1 MSRDRFES
9 FYESE
14 LSYIRKLG
22 AEFAKKRPK
31 IAGRLLMREAT
42 GVSTDPHVERL
53 IESFAFLTARI
64 RLKLDDQFPELT
76 EALLG
81 TLYPHYLAP
90 IPSLGIAQ
98 FEVDPERGKLPNG
111 YTIARQSRLFTHEI
125 RGVSCRFRTAYPVT
139 LWPVEVKGAYYQTPP
154 FGRDVPFFAG
164 SVQPKAL
171 VRIELQCAAGM
182 KFSDLLAEKMRFF
195 LSGEDQHVYRLQE
208 LLFNHAAKVVLNPP
222 PESGARPVELPR
234 DAIRPVGFEADE
246 GLLPYPRRSFLG
258 YRLLTEFFC
267 FPEKFLFFDLGGL
280 ERIRTAGFGDRI
292 EVLIYL
298 DRSIPSL
305 ESQVNANTFRLG
317 CTPVVNLFE
326 QDADPIRI
334 THTQSEYPVVPDVR
348 SHWAMEVYSVE
359 SVQSIDVETQV
370 ATDYQPFYAFK
381 QSTPEDAHPAYWTTS
396 RTPSIRENDP
406 GTEVSLSL
414 VDRNL
419 DPATLAAEV
428 LQVRTICSNRELP
441 RDLRNTGGED
451 WGYQLEGQSPVRRI
465 ASVVHPTA
473 PRRLPLDEL
482 RWRLISHL
490 SLNHLS
496 ITDDED
502 GAAALREILT
512 LYEYPAAESPAD
524 GDRGAQV
531 SRKQIQGLLSVTSRR
546 KVARIND
553 GVMQGFCR
561 GVEVTITFNE
571 EDYAGSGLYLFAAVL
586 ERFIGM
592 YASINSVTSLVAK
605 SNLREG
611 FYKQWPFRAGEQT
624 IV

>member
-280 ERIRTAGFGDRI
+280 ERMRTAGFGDRI

-512 LYEYPAAESPAD
+512 LYEYPAAESQAD

-531 SRKQIQGLLSVTSRR
+531 SRKQIQGILSVTSRR

-561 GVEVTITFNE
+561 GVEVTVTFNE

>member
-1 MSRDRFES
+1 MTRDRFES

-90 IPSLGIAQ
+90 IPSMGIAQ

-111 YTIARQSRLFTHEI
+111 YTIARHSRLFTHEI

-139 LWPVEVKGAYYQTPP
+139 LWPVEVTGAHYQTPP

-182 KFSDLLAEKMRFF
+182 KFSDLLAGKMRFF

-222 PESGARPVELPR
+222 PGSGARPVELPR

-267 FPEKFLFFDLGGL
+267 FPEKFLFFDLSGL
-280 ERIRTAGFGDRI
+280 ERMRTAAFGDRI

-348 SHWAMEVYSVE
+348 NHWAMEVYSVE
-359 SVQSIDVETQV
+359 SVQSIDVETQES
-370 ATDYQPFYAFK
+370 TDYQPFYSFK
-381 QSTPEDAHPAYWTTS
+381 QAVADDDHPAYWTTS
-396 RTPSIRENDP
+396 RTPSMRDNDP

-428 LQVRTICSNRELP
+428 LQIRTICSNRELP

-451 WGYQLEGQSPVRRI
+451 WAYQLEGQSPVRRI
-465 ASVVHPTA
+465 APVVHPTA

-496 ITDDED
+496 ISDDED

-512 LYEYPAAESPAD
+512 LYEYPAAESQAD

-531 SRKQIQGLLSVTSRR
+531 SRKQIQGLLSVTSKR

>member
-1 MSRDRFES
+1 LSRDRFES

-76 EALLG
+76 ESLLG

-90 IPSLGIAQ
+90 IPSMGIAQ
-98 FEVDPERGKLPNG
+98 FEVDPERGKLPKG
-111 YTIARQSRLFTHEI
+111 YLIARHGRLFTHEI

-139 LWPVEVKGAYYQTPP
+139 LWPVEVKGAHYQTPP
-154 FGRDVPFFAG
+154 FGRDVPFFGG
-164 SVQPKAL
+164 STQPKAL
-171 VRIELQCAAGM
+171 VRIELQCAPGM

-208 LLFNHAAKVVLNPP
+208 LLFNHAVKVVLNPP
-222 PESGARPVELPR
+222 PESGARPVELPH

-246 GLLPYPRRSFLG
+246 GLLPYSRRSFLG

-267 FPEKFLFFDLGGL
+267 FPEKFLFFDLTGL
-280 ERIRTAGFGDRI
+280 ERMRTAGFGDRI
-292 EVLIYL
+292 ELLVYL

-326 QDADPIRI
+326 QECDPIRV

-348 SHWAMEVYSVE
+348 NQWAMEVYSVE
-359 SVQSIDVETQV
+359 AVQSIDVETQE
-370 ATDYQPFYAFK
+370 ATDYQPFYSFK
-381 QSTPEDAHPAYWTTS
+381 QATADDAHPAYWTTS
-396 RTPSIRENDP
+396 RTPSVRENDP
-406 GTEVSLSL
+406 GTDVSLSL

-465 ASVVHPTA
+465 SPVVHPTA

-482 RWRLISHL
+482 RWRLVSHL

-496 ITDDED
+496 ISDDED
-502 GAAALREILT
+502 GAAALREILK
-512 LYEYPAAESPAD
+512 LYEYPAAESLAD

-531 SRKQIQGLLSVTSRR
+531 SRRQIQGLLSVTSKR

-553 GVMQGFCR
+553 GAMQGFCR

-611 FYKQWPFRAGEQT
+611 FYKQWPFRAGEQA